1 MKTLTLSANSL
12 ALPLVPDVLAVQH
25 NALVNARFGLGTLE
39 MRLFL
44 CMLGR
49 IGRND
54 TAFTECSIPVREL
67 APEGSVNV
75 PLLLVM
81 SDPKSLMQIS
91 SSALDAPPR
100 DL

>member
-1 MKTLTLSANSL
+1 MKLFSYFEPILHFAIMKTLTLSANSP

-54 TAFTECSIPVREL
+54 GL
-67 APEGSVNV
+67 G
-75 PLLLVM
+75 
-81 SDPKSLMQIS
+81 
-91 SSALDAPPR
+91 
-100 DL
+100 